1 MIGSMDV
8 AAEAARLRA
17 AAEARPLKL
26 PVNRRVDERHH
37 LVTDDGLGVW
47 FTVQISPHARIEEA
61 LFERTDRPPSDAETE
76 PWLAELMPG
85 RSPVEAAGL
94 PGALAR
100 RFEVFEQH
108 PDGPSPPSAPD
119 GGGRMQKG

>member
-26 PVNRRVDERHH
+26 PVNRRGDERHH

-47 FTVQISPHARIEEA
+47 FTLQVPPHSLIQEA
-61 LFERTDRPPSDAETE
+61 LFERRDGPPTDAETAL
-76 PWLAELMPG
+76 WLTVLMPG
-85 RSPVEAAGL
+85 RQPVEAAGL

-100 RFEVFEQH
+100 R
-108 PDGPSPPSAPD
+108 
-119 GGGRMQKG
+119 